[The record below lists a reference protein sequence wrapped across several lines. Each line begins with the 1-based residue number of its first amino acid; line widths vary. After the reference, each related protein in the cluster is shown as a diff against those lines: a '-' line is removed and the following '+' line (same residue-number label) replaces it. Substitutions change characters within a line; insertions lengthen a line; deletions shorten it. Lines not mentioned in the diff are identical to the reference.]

1 MSCPN
6 ATAPIDIIKTLAD
19 ECDLKCDYSYDYPK
33 TSISAQNK
41 GDYIRLAFDPQN
53 VAPVR
58 FNKVKY
64 NCIDARIYQ
73 PSLHR
78 FGGKQTPAELVINH
92 KSDTT
97 AQTLLVCIPIIEDPN
112 NKAGT
117 LDALITQIASTA
129 PRTGSSA
136 NISIPGFS
144 LNNIVPGKPYYS
156 YSGTLPYTPCNGK
169 VDYVV
174 YPDTYAATLSKVT
187 LAKLTTVG
195 VSIITAQSYAVHHNP
210 DGYYYNDKGPSPMN
224 SSGDDIYIEC
234 NPTGAD
240 GEVLVPEG
248 NASSTS
254 TNANMDI
261 GDKIKSIL
269 SSPWIAGL
277 FGAILLYLII
287 VGFDAIADKIFNPG
301 SQSGGVSNATSH
313 LSGSGKS

>member
-6 ATAPIDIIKTLAD
+6 ATAPIDIIKSLAD
-19 ECDLKCDYSYDYPK
+19 ECDLKCDYSYNYPN
-33 TSISAQNK
+33 TSVTAQNK

-64 NCIDARIYQ
+64 NCLDARIYQ
-73 PSLHR
+73 PSLHT
-78 FGGKQTPAELVINH
+78 FGGKHTPAEIVINH

-117 LDALITQIASTA
+117 LDALITQIAGSA
-129 PRTGSSA
+129 PRANSDA
-136 NISIPGFS
+136 NISMPGFS
-144 LNNIVPGKPYYS
+144 LNKIVPGKPYYS
-156 YSGTLPYTPCNGK
+156 YTGTLPYTPCNGK
-169 VDYVV
+169 IDYVV

-195 VSIITAQSYAVHHNP
+195 VSIIGAQNYAIHHNP
-210 DGYYYNDKGPSPMN
+210 DGYYFNNKGPSPLD
-224 SSGDDIYIEC
+224 SEGDEIYIEC

-240 GEVLVPEG
+240 GQVLVPEG
-248 NASSTS
+248 NASSS
-254 TNANMDI
+254 SSNMNI
-261 GDKIKSIL
+261 GDRIKNIL

-301 SQSGGVSNATSH
+301 KQSGGSNTTSH
-313 LSGSGKS
+313 LSGAGKS